1 MMTGKAAGTAKG
13 SPLRQR
19 MVDQMRIAN
28 LAESTQIAYLFEI
41 ERLAKHYGT
50 SPADLDGEQLRDWI
64 LKLIDRGLSPSST
77 NSTLAAFRFFY
88 VETLGCP
95 KRVAGLRN
103 RKKPQAL
110 PRYMTEQEVER
121 LILATPDLRHRAA
134 FIAAYGAGL
143 RVSETVNVK
152 IADIKA
158 DRKCLHIPS
167 GKGGTERMAPLANGV
182 IHYLRGYYKNI
193 WPQPATWL
201 FYGASPDEPM
211 RTQALHFASRRRAT
225 RSASIPVTPST
236 ACVIRP
242 PPICLS
248 EARTSK

>member
-19 MVDQMRIAN
+19 MIDQMRIAN

-95 KRVAGLRN
+95 ERVAGLRN

-110 PRYMTEQEVER
+110 PRHMTEQEVVRRDEQDETACCLIHECSRVLGPLPHQNVPFAILNHFSRCGDR
-121 LILATPDLRHRAA
+121 LLGRHFALFAEHHRRRFLLSPNLHPTLHRAQEPVRVLPGMCRLKPLKQL
-134 FIAAYGAGL
+134 AARVPRLGL
-143 RVSETVNVK
+143 E
-152 IADIKA
+152 
-158 DRKCLHIPS
+158 PS
-167 GKGGTERMAPLANGV
+167 VQLLWSLRRM
-182 IHYLRGYYKNI
+182 
-193 WPQPATWL
+193 
-201 FYGASPDEPM
+201 
-211 RTQALHFASRRRAT
+211 
-225 RSASIPVTPST
+225 
-236 ACVIRP
+236 
-242 PPICLS
+242 
-248 EARTSK
+248 

>member
-19 MVDQMRIAN
+19 MIDQMRIAN

-95 KRVAGLRN
+95 ERVAGLRN

-110 PRYMTEQEVER
+110 PRHMTEQEVER

-193 WPQPATWL
+193 WPQPATWHSTAL
-201 FYGASPDEPM
+201 RPMSLCERRLCTSP
-211 RTQALHFASRRRAT
+211 SRRRAT

>member
-19 MVDQMRIAN
+19 MIDQMRIAN

-121 LILATPDLRHRAA
+121 LILATPDLRQVQPLV
-134 FIAAYGAGL
+134 GL
-143 RVSETVNVK
+143 
-152 IADIKA
+152 DIVLRDTKS
-158 DRKCLHIPS
+158 LHVGP
-167 GKGGTERMAPLANGV
+167 TERQHGSGISRL
-182 IHYLRGYYKNI
+182 
-193 WPQPATWL
+193 
-201 FYGASPDEPM
+201 
-211 RTQALHFASRRRAT
+211 RRRLPLNQRFGGPPRIP
-225 RSASIPVTPST
+225 RSSSRLIV
-236 ACVIRP
+236 RP
-242 PPICLS
+242 GEGC
-248 EARTSK
+248 T

>member
-1 MMTGKAAGTAKG
+1 MGAARPMNGQHDLSCILVD

-19 MVDQMRIAN
+19 MIDQMRIAN

-134 FIAAYGAGL
+134 FIAAYDAGL
-143 RVSETVNVK
+143 RVGGRRPRRLEPHRDLVHRLIGETPHLTIDRLQDLLSAAG
-152 IADIKA
+152 IAVCRDTIWRFLRREGLSFK
-158 DRKCLHIPS
+158 
-167 GKGGTERMAPLANGV
+167 KGSIRESN
-182 IHYLRGYYKNI
+182 
-193 WPQPATWL
+193 
-201 FYGASPDEPM
+201 ASPCYGGGEAGPVIGAGA
-211 RTQALHFASRRRAT
+211 RPT
-225 RSASIPVTPST
+225 RWNQL
-236 ACVIRP
+236 R
-242 PPICLS
+242 
-248 EARTSK
+248 

>member
-1 MMTGKAAGTAKG
+1 
-13 SPLRQR
+13 
-19 MVDQMRIAN
+19 MRIAN

-95 KRVAGLRN
+95 ERVAGLRN

-110 PRYMTEQEVER
+110 PRHMTEQEVER

-211 RTQALHFASRRRAT
+211 RTQALHFAFKKARDKVGIDPRHTFHSLRH
-225 RSASIPVTPST
+225 ST
-236 ACVIRP
+236 ATHLLERGADIEV
-242 PPICLS
+242 
-248 EARTSK
+248 T

>member
-19 MVDQMRIAN
+19 MIDQMRIAN

-95 KRVAGLRN
+95 ERVAGLRN

-110 PRYMTEQEVER
+110 PRHMTEQEVER

-152 IADIKA
+152 IGDIKS
-158 DRKCLHIPS
+158 DKKCLHIPS

-182 IHYLRGYYKNI
+182 VHYARAYPADRGQGALEAEAPVSGTRAAQLSGTI
-193 WPQPATWL
+193 EAPRSATDMSDL
-201 FYGASPDEPM
+201 PNRRYGAPD
-211 RTQALHFASRRRAT
+211 RLGRRR
-225 RSASIPVTPST
+225 S
-236 ACVIRP
+236 
-242 PPICLS
+242 
-248 EARTSK
+248 